1 MKFNWKVVL
10 LFVLILAL
18 IVPVYSKAV
27 ETGKELPKSPELQDD
42 KSSTLKNVNTPKNL
56 KASPLTIPANSTIA
70 DLFPDEGMAKTV
82 ANQLGRTEN
91 NNFQTPTKTD
101 WKVDD
106 VVTEVELNKM
116 WYLTSVATIGSI
128 EGIQYLPNLYNVQLQ
143 FDDQCKDLSPFL
155 KAPNGYPQLYRL
167 NINNGNIS
175 DISPLTELSAPT
187 LKYIDLAGNNISDLS
202 LFKKLP
208 NKLPSLEEISVERN
222 NISDVSP
229 LADFAS
235 TKIKVF
241 DLDDNHITDLSSLTN
256 NKMPN
261 LQRLYVRSQSFYVE
275 TPVVTSSKYEFS
287 LQPSV
292 FGITKPVKITAT
304 NPKATIDPITS
315 KITYSAEVMAKRP
328 KYSSNRVSGV
338 SGVTYSW
345 DEDIPFNG
353 SNNLVEYNGTF
364 YKPLTYVEPPQ
375 VVSYNSG
382 LTYELGT
389 PLTEQQF
396 LNDLNVITDQPTTI
410 TTNFDKVLKDVN
422 SVGFYPVTIKASN
435 IEGNTEFTTSV
446 LIKYKP
452 PVITADAEYTYLV
465 GDKVN
470 ATQFRADV
478 NATLTGEGTLR
489 DDFIYKVRLNTAGD
503 YVVTLSSPK
512 SGYYKQ
518 DAIPVTV
525 IVHVKE
531 LLELQI
537 PDEFRMDIDAN
548 ADSVPISDKKQTL
561 TCYGSSGKAELEVI
575 DRRTVRQGWTITG
588 AMTPFTNSGG
598 DILQTSLKY
607 QSKSPSSS
615 PIYLNTTNQPIEKK
629 QSAVT
634 DPKYDSTIVNL
645 EDSLSMEIEPNDALV
660 NDSYESKITWTLEDA
675 PRP

>member
-10 LFVLILAL
+10 LFVLILAF

-27 ETGKELPKSPELQDD
+27 ETGKEVAKSPELLDD

-106 VVTEVELNKM
+106 VVTEVELNRM

-128 EGIQYLPNLYNVQLQ
+128 EGIQYLTNLYDVRLQ
-143 FDDQCKDLSPFL
+143 FDKQCKDLSPFL
-155 KAPNGYPQLYRL
+155 KAPNGYSQLYRL

-187 LKYIDLAGNNISDLS
+187 LNDIDLGGNNISDLS
-202 LFKKLP
+202 LFPKLP
-208 NKLPSLEEISVERN
+208 NKFPNLEEISLERN

-229 LADFAS
+229 LAKFAS
-235 TKIKVF
+235 TKIKIF
-241 DLDDNHITDLSSLTN
+241 NLDENHITDLSSLTN

-261 LQRLYVRSQSFYVE
+261 LQRLYVRYQTLDME
-275 TPVVTSSKYEFS
+275 PVVTSSKYEFS
-287 LQPSV
+287 IQPSI
-292 FGITKPVKITAT
+292 FGTTKPVKITAT
-304 NPKATIDPITS
+304 KPKATIDPITS
-315 KITYSAEVMAKRP
+315 KITYSAEEMAKKP
-328 KYSSNRVSGV
+328 FYYSPLFP
-338 SGVTYSW
+338 GVTYSW
-345 DEDIPFNG
+345 DENFPLNG
-353 SNNLVEYNGTF
+353 SDSLVDFRGTITQ
-364 YKPLTYVEPPQ
+364 PLTYIEPPQ

-382 LTYELGT
+382 LTYEIGT
-389 PLTEQQF
+389 SLTEQQF
-396 LNDLNVITDQPTTI
+396 LNDVNLITDQPTTI
-410 TTNFDKVLKDVN
+410 TSDFDVKLKN
-422 SVGFYPVTIKASN
+422 LNTVGIYWVAVKASN
-435 IEGNTEFTTSV
+435 IEGNAEANIMVT
-446 LIKYKP
+446 IKYKP

-503 YVVTLSSPK
+503 YVVTLTSPK
-512 SGYYKQ
+512 SGYYEQ

-561 TCYGSSGKAELEVI
+561 KCYGSSGKAELEVI

-634 DPKYDSTIVNL
+634 DPKYDSTVFNL

>member
-10 LFVLILAL
+10 LFVLILAF

-27 ETGKELPKSPELQDD
+27 ETGKEVPKSPELLDD

-106 VVTEVELNKM
+106 VVTEVELNRM

-128 EGIQYLPNLYNVQLQ
+128 EGIQYLPNLYDVRLQ
-143 FDDQCKDLSPFL
+143 FDKQCKDLSPFL
-155 KAPNGYPQLYRL
+155 KAPNGYSQLYRL

-175 DISPLTELSAPT
+175 DISPLTELSSPT
-187 LKYIDLAGNNISDLS
+187 LNDIDLGGNNISDLS
-202 LFKKLP
+202 LFPKLP
-208 NKLPSLEEISVERN
+208 NKFPNLEEISLERN

-229 LADFAS
+229 LAKFAS
-235 TKIKVF
+235 TKIKIF
-241 DLDDNHITDLSSLTN
+241 NLDENHITDLSSLTN

-261 LQRLYVRSQSFYVE
+261 LQRLYVRYQTLDME
-275 TPVVTSSKYEFS
+275 PVVTSSKYEFS
-287 LQPSV
+287 IQPSI
-292 FGITKPVKITAT
+292 FGTTKPVKITAT
-304 NPKATIDPITS
+304 KPKATIDPITS
-315 KITYSAEVMAKRP
+315 KITYSAEEMAKKP
-328 KYSSNRVSGV
+328 FYYSPLFP
-338 SGVTYSW
+338 GVTYSW
-345 DEDIPFNG
+345 DENFPLNG
-353 SNNLVEYNGTF
+353 SNSLVDFRGTITQ
-364 YKPLTYVEPPQ
+364 PLTYIEPPQ

-382 LTYELGT
+382 LTYEIGT
-389 PLTEQQF
+389 SLTEQQF
-396 LNDLNVITDQPTTI
+396 LNDVNLITDQPTTI
-410 TTNFDKVLKDVN
+410 TSDFDVKLKN
-422 SVGFYPVTIKASN
+422 LNTVGIYWVAVKASN
-435 IEGNTEFTTSV
+435 IEGNAEANIMVT
-446 LIKYKP
+446 IKYKP

-503 YVVTLSSPK
+503 YVVTLTSPK
-512 SGYYKQ
+512 SGYYEQ

-561 TCYGSSGKAELEVI
+561 KCYGSSGKAELEVI

-634 DPKYDSTIVNL
+634 DPKYDSTVFNL

>member
-27 ETGKELPKSPELQDD
+27 ETGKEVPKSPELLDD

-106 VVTEVELNKM
+106 VVTEVELNRM

-128 EGIQYLPNLYNVQLQ
+128 EGIQYLPNLYDVRLQ
-143 FDDQCKDLSPFL
+143 FDKQCKDLSPFL
-155 KAPNGYPQLYRL
+155 KAPNGYSQLYRL

-187 LKYIDLAGNNISDLS
+187 LNDIDLGGNNISDLS
-202 LFKKLP
+202 LFPKLP
-208 NKLPSLEEISVERN
+208 NKFPNLEEISLERN

-229 LADFAS
+229 LAKFAS
-235 TKIKVF
+235 TKIKIF
-241 DLDDNHITDLSSLTN
+241 NLDENHITDLSSLTN

-261 LQRLYVRSQSFYVE
+261 LQRLYVRYQTLDME
-275 TPVVTSSKYEFS
+275 PVVTSSKYEFS
-287 LQPSV
+287 IQPSI
-292 FGITKPVKITAT
+292 FGTTKPVKITAT
-304 NPKATIDPITS
+304 KPKATIDPITS
-315 KITYSAEVMAKRP
+315 KITYSAEEMAKKP
-328 KYSSNRVSGV
+328 FYYSPLFP
-338 SGVTYSW
+338 GVTYSW
-345 DEDIPFNG
+345 DENFPLNG
-353 SNNLVEYNGTF
+353 SNSLVDFRGTITQ
-364 YKPLTYVEPPQ
+364 PLTYIEPPQ

-382 LTYELGT
+382 LTYEIGT
-389 PLTEQQF
+389 SLTEQQF
-396 LNDLNVITDQPTTI
+396 LNDVNLITDQPTTI
-410 TTNFDKVLKDVN
+410 TSDFDVKLKN
-422 SVGFYPVTIKASN
+422 LNTVGIYWVAVKASN
-435 IEGNTEFTTSV
+435 IEGNAEANIMVT
-446 LIKYKP
+446 IKYKP

-465 GDKVN
+465 RDKVN

-503 YVVTLSSPK
+503 YVVTLTSPK
-512 SGYYKQ
+512 SGYYEQ

-561 TCYGSSGKAELEVI
+561 KCYGSSGKAELEVI

-634 DPKYDSTIVNL
+634 DPKYDSTVFNL

>member
-10 LFVLILAL
+10 LFVLILAF

-27 ETGKELPKSPELQDD
+27 ETGKEVPKSPELLDD

-106 VVTEVELNKM
+106 VVTEVELNRM

-128 EGIQYLPNLYNVQLQ
+128 EGIQYLPNLYDVRLQ
-143 FDDQCKDLSPFL
+143 FDNQCKDLSPFL
-155 KAPNGYPQLYRL
+155 KAPNGYSQLYRL

-187 LKYIDLAGNNISDLS
+187 LNDIDLGGNNISDLS
-202 LFKKLP
+202 LFPKLP
-208 NKLPSLEEISVERN
+208 NKLPNLEEISLERN

-229 LADFAS
+229 LAKFAS
-235 TKIKVF
+235 TKIKIF
-241 DLDDNHITDLSSLTN
+241 NLDENHITDLSSLTN

-261 LQRLYVRSQSFYVE
+261 LQRLYVRYQTLDME
-275 TPVVTSSKYEFS
+275 PVVTSSKYEFS
-287 LQPSV
+287 IQPSI
-292 FGITKPVKITAT
+292 FGTTKPVKITAT
-304 NPKATIDPITS
+304 KPKATIDPITS
-315 KITYSAEVMAKRP
+315 KITYSAEEMAKKP
-328 KYSSNRVSGV
+328 FYYSPLFP
-338 SGVTYSW
+338 GVTYSW
-345 DEDIPFNG
+345 DENFPLNG
-353 SNNLVEYNGTF
+353 SNSLVDFRGTITQ
-364 YKPLTYVEPPQ
+364 PLTYIEPPQ

-382 LTYELGT
+382 LTYEIGT
-389 PLTEQQF
+389 SLTEQQF
-396 LNDLNVITDQPTTI
+396 LNDVNLITDQPTTI
-410 TTNFDKVLKDVN
+410 TSDFDVKLKN
-422 SVGFYPVTIKASN
+422 LNTVGIYWVAVKASN
-435 IEGNTEFTTSV
+435 IEGNAEADIMVT
-446 LIKYKP
+446 IKYKP

-503 YVVTLSSPK
+503 YVVTLTSPK
-512 SGYYKQ
+512 SGYYEQ

-561 TCYGSSGKAELEVI
+561 KCYGSSGKAELEVI

-634 DPKYDSTIVNL
+634 DPKYDSTVFNL

>member
-10 LFVLILAL
+10 LFVLILAF

-27 ETGKELPKSPELQDD
+27 ETGKEVPKSPELLDD

-70 DLFPDEGMAKTV
+70 DLFPDEGMAKTI

-106 VVTEVELNKM
+106 VVTEVELNRM

-128 EGIQYLPNLYNVQLQ
+128 EGIQYLPNLYDVRLQ
-143 FDDQCKDLSPFL
+143 FDKQCKDLSPFL
-155 KAPNGYPQLYRL
+155 KAPNGYSQLYRL

-187 LKYIDLAGNNISDLS
+187 LNDIDLGGNNISDLS
-202 LFKKLP
+202 LFPKLP
-208 NKLPSLEEISVERN
+208 NKFPNLEEISLERN

-229 LADFAS
+229 LAKFAS
-235 TKIKVF
+235 TKIKIF
-241 DLDDNHITDLSSLTN
+241 NLDENHITDLSSLTN

-261 LQRLYVRSQSFYVE
+261 LQRLYVRYQTLDME
-275 TPVVTSSKYEFS
+275 PVVTSSKYEFS
-287 LQPSV
+287 IQPSI
-292 FGITKPVKITAT
+292 FGTTKPVKITAT
-304 NPKATIDPITS
+304 KPKATIDPITS
-315 KITYSAEVMAKRP
+315 KITYSAEEMAKKP
-328 KYSSNRVSGV
+328 FYYTPLFP
-338 SGVTYSW
+338 GVTYSW
-345 DEDIPFNG
+345 DENFPLNG
-353 SNNLVEYNGTF
+353 SNSLVDFRGTITQ
-364 YKPLTYVEPPQ
+364 PLTYIEPPQ

-382 LTYELGT
+382 LTYEIGT
-389 PLTEQQF
+389 SLTEQQF
-396 LNDLNVITDQPTTI
+396 LNDVNLITDQPTTI
-410 TTNFDKVLKDVN
+410 TSDFDVKLKN
-422 SVGFYPVTIKASN
+422 LNTVGIYWVAVKASN
-435 IEGNTEFTTSV
+435 IEGNAEANIMVT
-446 LIKYKP
+446 IKYKP

-503 YVVTLSSPK
+503 YVVTLTSPK
-512 SGYYKQ
+512 SGYYEQ

-561 TCYGSSGKAELEVI
+561 KCYGSSVKAELEVI

-598 DILQTSLKY
+598 DVLQTSLKY
-607 QSKSPSSS
+607 QSKAPSSS

-634 DPKYDSTIVNL
+634 DPKYDSTVFNL

>member
-10 LFVLILAL
+10 LFVLILAF

-27 ETGKELPKSPELQDD
+27 ETGKELPKSPELLDD

-70 DLFPDEGMAKTV
+70 DLFPDEGMAKTI

-106 VVTEVELNKM
+106 VVTEVELNRM

-128 EGIQYLPNLYNVQLQ
+128 EGIQYLPNLYDVRLQ
-143 FDDQCKDLSPFL
+143 FDNQCKDLSPFL
-155 KAPNGYPQLYRL
+155 KAPNGYSQLYRL

-187 LKYIDLAGNNISDLS
+187 LNDIDLGGNNISDLS
-202 LFKKLP
+202 LFPKLP
-208 NKLPSLEEISVERN
+208 NKFPNLEEISLERN

-229 LADFAS
+229 LAKFAS
-235 TKIKVF
+235 TKIKIF
-241 DLDDNHITDLSSLTN
+241 NLDENHITDLSSLTN

-261 LQRLYVRSQSFYVE
+261 LQRLYVRYQTLDME
-275 TPVVTSSKYEFS
+275 PVVTSSKYEFS
-287 LQPSV
+287 IQPSI
-292 FGITKPVKITAT
+292 FGTTKPVKITAT
-304 NPKATIDPITS
+304 KPKATIDPITS
-315 KITYSAEVMAKRP
+315 KITYSAEEMAKKP
-328 KYSSNRVSGV
+328 FYYSPLFP
-338 SGVTYSW
+338 GVTYSW
-345 DEDIPFNG
+345 DENFPLNG
-353 SNNLVEYNGTF
+353 SNSLVDFRGTITQ
-364 YKPLTYVEPPQ
+364 PLTYIEPPQ

-382 LTYELGT
+382 LTYEIGT
-389 PLTEQQF
+389 SLTEQQF
-396 LNDLNVITDQPTTI
+396 LNDVNLITDQPTTI
-410 TTNFDKVLKDVN
+410 TSDFDVKLKN
-422 SVGFYPVTIKASN
+422 LNTVGIYWVAVKASN
-435 IEGNTEFTTSV
+435 IEGNAEANIMVT
-446 LIKYKP
+446 IKYKP

-503 YVVTLSSPK
+503 YVVTLTSPK
-512 SGYYKQ
+512 SGYYEQ

-561 TCYGSSGKAELEVI
+561 KCYGSSGKAELEVI

-634 DPKYDSTIVNL
+634 DPKYDSTVFNL

-660 NDSYESKITWTLEDA
+660 NDSYESKITWILEDA

>member
-10 LFVLILAL
+10 LFVLILAF

-27 ETGKELPKSPELQDD
+27 ETGKEVPKSPELLDD

-106 VVTEVELNKM
+106 VVTEVELNRM

-128 EGIQYLPNLYNVQLQ
+128 EGIQYLPNLYDVRLQ
-143 FDDQCKDLSPFL
+143 FDNQCKDLSPFL
-155 KAPNGYPQLYRL
+155 KAPNGYSQLYRL

-187 LKYIDLAGNNISDLS
+187 LNYIDLGGNNISDLS
-202 LFKKLP
+202 LFPKLP
-208 NKLPSLEEISVERN
+208 NKLPNLEEISLERN

-241 DLDDNHITDLSSLTN
+241 NLDENHITDLSSLTN

-261 LQRLYVRSQSFYVE
+261 LQRLYVRYQTLDME
-275 TPVVTSSKYEFS
+275 PVVTSSKYEFS
-287 LQPSV
+287 IQPSI
-292 FGITKPVKITAT
+292 FGTTKPVKITAT
-304 NPKATIDPITS
+304 KPKATIDPITS
-315 KITYSAEVMAKRP
+315 KITYSAEEMAKKP
-328 KYSSNRVSGV
+328 FYYSPLFP
-338 SGVTYSW
+338 GVTYSW
-345 DEDIPFNG
+345 DENFPLNG
-353 SNNLVEYNGTF
+353 SNSLVDFRGTITQ
-364 YKPLTYVEPPQ
+364 PLTYIEPPQ

-382 LTYELGT
+382 LTYEIGT
-389 PLTEQQF
+389 SLTEQQF
-396 LNDLNVITDQPTTI
+396 LNDVNLITDQPTTI
-410 TTNFDKVLKDVN
+410 TSDFDVKLKN
-422 SVGFYPVTIKASN
+422 LNTVGIYWVAVKASN
-435 IEGNTEFTTSV
+435 IEGNAEANIMVT
-446 LIKYKP
+446 IKYKP

-503 YVVTLSSPK
+503 YVVTLTSPK
-512 SGYYKQ
+512 SGYYEQ

-561 TCYGSSGKAELEVI
+561 KCYGSSGKAELEVI

-634 DPKYDSTIVNL
+634 DPKYDSTVFNL

>member
-27 ETGKELPKSPELQDD
+27 ETGKEVPKSPELLDD

-106 VVTEVELNKM
+106 VVTEVELNRM

-128 EGIQYLPNLYNVQLQ
+128 EGIQYLPNLYDVRLQ
-143 FDDQCKDLSPFL
+143 FDKKCKDLSPFL
-155 KAPNGYPQLYRL
+155 KAPNGYSQLYRL

-187 LKYIDLAGNNISDLS
+187 LNDIDLGGNNISDLS
-202 LFKKLP
+202 LFPKLP
-208 NKLPSLEEISVERN
+208 NKFPNLEEISLERN

-229 LADFAS
+229 LAKFAS
-235 TKIKVF
+235 TKIKIF
-241 DLDDNHITDLSSLTN
+241 NLDENHITDLSSLTN

-261 LQRLYVRSQSFYVE
+261 LQRLYVRYQTLDME
-275 TPVVTSSKYEFS
+275 PVVTSSKYEFS
-287 LQPSV
+287 IQPSI
-292 FGITKPVKITAT
+292 FGTTKPVKITAT
-304 NPKATIDPITS
+304 KPKATIDPITS
-315 KITYSAEVMAKRP
+315 KITYSAEEMAKKP
-328 KYSSNRVSGV
+328 FYYSPLFP
-338 SGVTYSW
+338 GVTYSW
-345 DEDIPFNG
+345 DENFPLNG
-353 SNNLVEYNGTF
+353 SNSLVDFRGTITQ
-364 YKPLTYVEPPQ
+364 PLTYIEPPQ

-382 LTYELGT
+382 LTYEIGT
-389 PLTEQQF
+389 SLTEQQF
-396 LNDLNVITDQPTTI
+396 LNDVNLITDQPTTI
-410 TTNFDKVLKDVN
+410 TSDFDVKLKN
-422 SVGFYPVTIKASN
+422 LNTVGIYWVAVKASN
-435 IEGNTEFTTSV
+435 IEGNAEANIMVT
-446 LIKYKP
+446 IKYKP

-503 YVVTLSSPK
+503 YVVTLTSPK
-512 SGYYKQ
+512 SGYYEQ

-561 TCYGSSGKAELEVI
+561 KCYGSSGKAELEVI

-634 DPKYDSTIVNL
+634 DPKYDSTVFNL

>member
-27 ETGKELPKSPELQDD
+27 ETGKEVPKSPELLDD

-82 ANQLGRTEN
+82 ANQLGRREN

-106 VVTEVELNKM
+106 VVTEVELNRM
-116 WYLTSVATIGSI
+116 WYLTSVASIGSI
-128 EGIQYLPNLYNVQLQ
+128 EGIQYLPNLYDVRLQ
-143 FDDQCKDLSPFL
+143 FDNQCKDLSPFL
-155 KAPNGYPQLYRL
+155 KAPNGYPQLYLL

-202 LFKKLP
+202 LFQKLP

-229 LADFAS
+229 LANFAS

-241 DLDDNHITDLSSLTN
+241 NLDENHITDLSSLTN

-261 LQRLYVRSQSFYVE
+261 LQRLYVRYQTLDME
-275 TPVVTSSKYEFS
+275 PVVTSSKYEFS
-287 LQPSV
+287 IQPSI
-292 FGITKPVKITAT
+292 FGTTKPVKITAT
-304 NPKATIDPITS
+304 KPKATIDPITS
-315 KITYSAEVMAKRP
+315 KITYSAEEMAKKP
-328 KYSSNRVSGV
+328 FYYSPLFP
-338 SGVTYSW
+338 GVTYSW
-345 DEDIPFNG
+345 DENFPLNG
-353 SNNLVEYNGTF
+353 SNSLVDFRGTITQ
-364 YKPLTYVEPPQ
+364 PLTYIEPPQ

-382 LTYELGT
+382 LTYEIGT
-389 PLTEQQF
+389 SLTEQQF
-396 LNDLNVITDQPTTI
+396 LNDVNLITDQPTTI
-410 TTNFDKVLKDVN
+410 TSDFDVKLKN
-422 SVGFYPVTIKASN
+422 LNTVGIYWVAVKASN
-435 IEGNTEFTTSV
+435 IEGNAEANIMVT
-446 LIKYKP
+446 IKYKP

-503 YVVTLSSPK
+503 YVVTLTSPK
-512 SGYYKQ
+512 SGYYEQ

-561 TCYGSSGKAELEVI
+561 KCYGSSGKAELEVI

-645 EDSLSMEIEPNDALV
+645 EDSLSIEIEPNDALV

>member
-10 LFVLILAL
+10 LFVLILAF

-27 ETGKELPKSPELQDD
+27 ETGKEVPKSPELLDD

-106 VVTEVELNKM
+106 VVTEVELNRM
-116 WYLTSVATIGSI
+116 WYLTSVASIGSI
-128 EGIQYLPNLYNVQLQ
+128 EGIQYLPNLYDVRLQ
-143 FDDQCKDLSPFL
+143 FDNQCKDLSPFL

-167 NINNGNIS
+167 QINNGNIS

-187 LKYIDLAGNNISDLS
+187 LTKIDLAGNNISDLS
-202 LFKKLP
+202 LFQKLP
-208 NKLPSLEEISVERN
+208 NKLPSLEEISLERN

-241 DLDDNHITDLSSLTN
+241 NLDENHITDLSSLTN

-261 LQRLYVRSQSFYVE
+261 LQRLYVRNQNLYME
-275 TPVVTSSKYEFS
+275 PIVTSSKYEFS
-287 LQPSV
+287 IQPSI
-292 FGITKPVKITAT
+292 FGTTKPVKITAT

-315 KITYSAEVMAKRP
+315 KITYSAEEMAKKP
-328 KYSSNRVSGV
+328 FYYTPMYP
-338 SGVTYSW
+338 GVTYSW
-345 DEDIPFNG
+345 REEFPFNG
-353 SNNLVEYNGTF
+353 SNSLVDYRGTIF
-364 YKPLTYVEPPQ
+364 QPLTYIGPPQ
-375 VVSYNSG
+375 VVSYNSN
-382 LTYELGT
+382 LTYEIGT
-389 PLTEQQF
+389 SLTEQQF
-396 LNDLNVITDQPTTI
+396 LNDVNFITDQPTTI
-410 TTNFDKVLKDVN
+410 TSDFDVN
-422 SVGFYPVTIKASN
+422 LNTVGIYWVAVKASN
-435 IEGNTEFTTSV
+435 IEGNAQENIMVT
-446 LIKYKP
+446 IKYKP

-478 NATLTGEGTLR
+478 NATLTGEGGILR
-489 DDFIYKVRLNTAGD
+489 DDFYRVNLNKAGD
-503 YVVTLSSPK
+503 YVVTLSSQ
-512 SGYYKQ
+512 SNSYYTQ
-518 DAIPVTV
+518 NAIPVTV

-561 TCYGSSGKAELEVI
+561 KCYGSSGKAELEVI

-660 NDSYESKITWTLEDA
+660 NDSYESEITWTLEDA

>member
-106 VVTEVELNKM
+106 VVTEVELNRM

-128 EGIQYLPNLYNVQLQ
+128 EGIQYLPNLYDVRLQ
-143 FDDQCKDLSPFL
+143 FDKQCKDLSPFL
-155 KAPNGYPQLYRL
+155 KAPNGYSQLYRL
-167 NINNGNIS
+167 AINNGNIS

-187 LKYIDLAGNNISDLS
+187 LNYIDLGGNNISDLS
-202 LFKKLP
+202 LFPKLP
-208 NKLPSLEEISVERN
+208 NKLPNLEEISLERN

-241 DLDDNHITDLSSLTN
+241 NLDENHITDLSSLTN

-261 LQRLYVRSQSFYVE
+261 LQRLYVRYQTLDME
-275 TPVVTSSKYEFS
+275 PVVTSSKYEFS
-287 LQPSV
+287 IQPSI
-292 FGITKPVKITAT
+292 FGTTKPVKITAT
-304 NPKATIDPITS
+304 KPKATIDPITS
-315 KITYSAEVMAKRP
+315 KITYSAEEMAKKP
-328 KYSSNRVSGV
+328 FYYSPLFP
-338 SGVTYSW
+338 GVTYSW
-345 DEDIPFNG
+345 DENFPLNG
-353 SNNLVEYNGTF
+353 SNSLVDFRGTITQ
-364 YKPLTYVEPPQ
+364 PLTYIEPPQ

-382 LTYELGT
+382 LTYEIGT
-389 PLTEQQF
+389 SLTEQQF
-396 LNDLNVITDQPTTI
+396 LNDVNLITDQPTTI
-410 TTNFDKVLKDVN
+410 TSDFDVKLKN
-422 SVGFYPVTIKASN
+422 LNTVGIYWVAVKASN
-435 IEGNTEFTTSV
+435 IEGNAEANIMVT
-446 LIKYKP
+446 IKYKP

-503 YVVTLSSPK
+503 YVVTLTSPK
-512 SGYYKQ
+512 SGYYEQ

-561 TCYGSSGKAELEVI
+561 KCYGSSGKAELEVI

-598 DILQTSLKY
+598 DVLQTSLKY

-634 DPKYDSTIVNL
+634 DPKYDSTVFNL

>member
-27 ETGKELPKSPELQDD
+27 ETGKEVPKSPELLED

-56 KASPLTIPANSTIA
+56 KASPITIPANSTIA

-106 VVTEVELNKM
+106 VVTEVELNRM
-116 WYLTSVATIGSI
+116 WYLTSVASIGSI
-128 EGIQYLPNLYNVQLQ
+128 EGIQYLPNLYDVRLQ
-143 FDDQCKDLSPFL
+143 FDNQCKDLSPFL
-155 KAPNGYPQLYRL
+155 KAPNGYSQLYRL

-187 LKYIDLAGNNISDLS
+187 LNDIDLGGNNISDLS
-202 LFKKLP
+202 LFPKLP
-208 NKLPSLEEISVERN
+208 NKFPNLEEISLERN

-229 LADFAS
+229 LAKFAS
-235 TKIKVF
+235 TKIKIF
-241 DLDDNHITDLSSLTN
+241 NLDENHITDLSSLTN

-261 LQRLYVRSQSFYVE
+261 LQRLYVRYQTLDME
-275 TPVVTSSKYEFS
+275 PVVTSSKYEFS
-287 LQPSV
+287 IQPSI
-292 FGITKPVKITAT
+292 FGTTKPVKITAT
-304 NPKATIDPITS
+304 KPKATIDPITS
-315 KITYSAEVMAKRP
+315 KITYSAEEMAKKP
-328 KYSSNRVSGV
+328 FYYSPLFP
-338 SGVTYSW
+338 GVTYSW
-345 DEDIPFNG
+345 DENFPLNG
-353 SNNLVEYNGTF
+353 SNSLVDFRGTITQ
-364 YKPLTYVEPPQ
+364 PLTYIEPPQ

-382 LTYELGT
+382 LTYEIGT
-389 PLTEQQF
+389 SLTEQQF
-396 LNDLNVITDQPTTI
+396 LNDVNLITDQPTTI
-410 TTNFDKVLKDVN
+410 TSDFDVKLKN
-422 SVGFYPVTIKASN
+422 LNTVGIYWVAVKASN
-435 IEGNTEFTTSV
+435 IEGNAEANIMVT
-446 LIKYKP
+446 IKYKP

-503 YVVTLSSPK
+503 YVVTLTSPK
-512 SGYYKQ
+512 SGYYEQ

-561 TCYGSSGKAELEVI
+561 KCYGSSGKAELEVI

-660 NDSYESKITWTLEDA
+660 NDSYESEITWTLEDA

>member
-70 DLFPDEGMAKTV
+70 DLFPDEGMAKTI
-82 ANQLGRTEN
+82 ANQLARVEN

-106 VVTEVELNKM
+106 VVTEVELNKIVF
-116 WYLTSVATIGSI
+116 LTSVATIGSI
-128 EGIQYLPNLYNVQLQ
+128 EGIQYLPNLYDVRLQ
-143 FDDQCKDLSPFL
+143 FDKECKDLSPFL
-155 KAPNGYPQLYRL
+155 KAPNGYSQLYRL

-187 LKYIDLAGNNISDLS
+187 LNDIDLGGNNISDLS
-202 LFKKLP
+202 LFPKLP
-208 NKLPSLEEISVERN
+208 NKFPNLEEISLERN

-229 LADFAS
+229 LAKFAS
-235 TKIKVF
+235 TKIKIF
-241 DLDDNHITDLSSLTN
+241 NLDENHITDLSSLTN

-261 LQRLYVRSQSFYVE
+261 LQRLYVRYQTLDME
-275 TPVVTSSKYEFS
+275 PVVTSSKYEFS
-287 LQPSV
+287 IQPSI
-292 FGITKPVKITAT
+292 FGTTKPVKITAT
-304 NPKATIDPITS
+304 KPKATIDPITS
-315 KITYSAEVMAKRP
+315 KITYSAEEMAKKP
-328 KYSSNRVSGV
+328 FYYSPLFP
-338 SGVTYSW
+338 GVTYSW
-345 DEDIPFNG
+345 DENFPLNG
-353 SNNLVEYNGTF
+353 SNSLVDFRGTITQ
-364 YKPLTYVEPPQ
+364 PLTYIEPPQ

-382 LTYELGT
+382 LTYEIGT
-389 PLTEQQF
+389 SLTEQQF
-396 LNDLNVITDQPTTI
+396 LNDVNLITDQPTTI
-410 TTNFDKVLKDVN
+410 TSDFDVKLKN
-422 SVGFYPVTIKASN
+422 LNTVGIYWVAVKASN
-435 IEGNTEFTTSV
+435 IEGNAEANIMVT
-446 LIKYKP
+446 IKYKP

-503 YVVTLSSPK
+503 YVVTLTSPK
-512 SGYYKQ
+512 SGYYEQ

-561 TCYGSSGKAELEVI
+561 KCYGSSGKAELEVI

-607 QSKSPSSS
+607 QSKAPSSS

-634 DPKYDSTIVNL
+634 DPKYDSTVFNL

>member
-10 LFVLILAL
+10 LFVLILAF

-27 ETGKELPKSPELQDD
+27 ETGKEVPKSPELLDD

-106 VVTEVELNKM
+106 VVTEVELNRM
-116 WYLTSVATIGSI
+116 WYLTSVASIGSI
-128 EGIQYLPNLYNVQLQ
+128 EGIQYLPNLYDVRLQ
-143 FDDQCKDLSPFL
+143 FDNKCKDLSPFL
-155 KAPNGYPQLYRL
+155 KAPNGYSQLYRL

-187 LKYIDLAGNNISDLS
+187 LNDIDLGGNNISDLS
-202 LFKKLP
+202 LFPKLP
-208 NKLPSLEEISVERN
+208 NKFPNLEEISLERN

-229 LADFAS
+229 LAKFAS
-235 TKIKVF
+235 TKIKIF
-241 DLDDNHITDLSSLTN
+241 NLDENHITDLSSLTN

-261 LQRLYVRSQSFYVE
+261 LQRLYVRYQTLDME
-275 TPVVTSSKYEFS
+275 PVVTSSKYEFS
-287 LQPSV
+287 IQPSI
-292 FGITKPVKITAT
+292 FGTTKPVKITAT
-304 NPKATIDPITS
+304 KPKATIDPITS
-315 KITYSAEVMAKRP
+315 KITYSAEEMAKKP
-328 KYSSNRVSGV
+328 FYYSPLFP
-338 SGVTYSW
+338 GVTYSW
-345 DEDIPFNG
+345 DENFPLNG
-353 SNNLVEYNGTF
+353 SNSLVDFRGTITQ
-364 YKPLTYVEPPQ
+364 PLTYIEPPQ

-382 LTYELGT
+382 LTYEIGT
-389 PLTEQQF
+389 SLTEQQF
-396 LNDLNVITDQPTTI
+396 LNDVNLITDQPTTI
-410 TTNFDKVLKDVN
+410 TSDFDVKLKN
-422 SVGFYPVTIKASN
+422 LNTVGIYWVAVKASN
-435 IEGNTEFTTSV
+435 IEGNAEANIMVT
-446 LIKYKP
+446 IKYKP

-503 YVVTLSSPK
+503 YVVTLTSPK
-512 SGYYKQ
+512 SGYYEQ

-561 TCYGSSGKAELEVI
+561 KCYGSSGKAELEVI

-588 AMTPFTNSGG
+588 SMTPFTNSGG

>member
-27 ETGKELPKSPELQDD
+27 ETGKEVPKSPELLED

-106 VVTEVELNKM
+106 VVTEVELNRM
-116 WYLTSVATIGSI
+116 WYLTSVASIGSI
-128 EGIQYLPNLYNVQLQ
+128 EGIQYLPNLYDVRLQ
-143 FDDQCKDLSPFL
+143 FDNQCKDLSPFL
-155 KAPNGYPQLYRL
+155 KAPNGYSQLYRL

-187 LKYIDLAGNNISDLS
+187 LNDIDLGGNNISDLS
-202 LFKKLP
+202 LFPKLP
-208 NKLPSLEEISVERN
+208 NKFPNLEEISLERN

-229 LADFAS
+229 LAKFAS
-235 TKIKVF
+235 TKIKIF
-241 DLDDNHITDLSSLTN
+241 NLDENHITDLSSLTN

-261 LQRLYVRSQSFYVE
+261 LQRLYVRYQTLDME
-275 TPVVTSSKYEFS
+275 PVVTSSKYEFS
-287 LQPSV
+287 IQPSI
-292 FGITKPVKITAT
+292 FGTTKPVKITAT
-304 NPKATIDPITS
+304 KPKATIDPITS
-315 KITYSAEVMAKRP
+315 KITYSAEEMAKKP
-328 KYSSNRVSGV
+328 FYYSPLFP
-338 SGVTYSW
+338 GVTYSW
-345 DEDIPFNG
+345 DENFPLNG
-353 SNNLVEYNGTF
+353 SNSLVDFRGTITQ
-364 YKPLTYVEPPQ
+364 PLTYIEPPQ

-382 LTYELGT
+382 LTYEIGT
-389 PLTEQQF
+389 SLTEQQF
-396 LNDLNVITDQPTTI
+396 LNDVNLITDQPTTI
-410 TTNFDKVLKDVN
+410 TSDFDVKLKN
-422 SVGFYPVTIKASN
+422 LNTVGIYWVAVKASN
-435 IEGNTEFTTSV
+435 IEGNAEANIMVT
-446 LIKYKP
+446 IKYKP

-503 YVVTLSSPK
+503 YVVTLTSPK
-512 SGYYKQ
+512 SGYYEQ

-561 TCYGSSGKAELEVI
+561 KCYGSSGKAELEVI

>member
-106 VVTEVELNKM
+106 VVTEVELNRM

-128 EGIQYLPNLYNVQLQ
+128 EGIQYLPNLYDVRLQ
-143 FDDQCKDLSPFL
+143 FDKQCKDLSPFL
-155 KAPNGYPQLYRL
+155 KAPNGYSQLYRL

-187 LKYIDLAGNNISDLS
+187 LNDIDLGGNNISDLS
-202 LFKKLP
+202 LFPKLP
-208 NKLPSLEEISVERN
+208 NKFPNLEEISLERN

-229 LADFAS
+229 LAKFAS
-235 TKIKVF
+235 TKIKIF
-241 DLDDNHITDLSSLTN
+241 NLDENHITDLSSLTN

-261 LQRLYVRSQSFYVE
+261 LQRLYVRYQTLDME
-275 TPVVTSSKYEFS
+275 PVVTSSKYEFS
-287 LQPSV
+287 IQPSI
-292 FGITKPVKITAT
+292 FGTTKPVKITAT
-304 NPKATIDPITS
+304 KPKATIDPITS
-315 KITYSAEVMAKRP
+315 KITYSAEEMAKKP
-328 KYSSNRVSGV
+328 FYYSPLFP
-338 SGVTYSW
+338 GVTYSW
-345 DEDIPFNG
+345 DENFPLNG
-353 SNNLVEYNGTF
+353 SNSLVDFRGTITQ
-364 YKPLTYVEPPQ
+364 PLTYIEPPQ

-382 LTYELGT
+382 LTYEIGT
-389 PLTEQQF
+389 SLTEQQF
-396 LNDLNVITDQPTTI
+396 LNDVNLITDQPTTI
-410 TTNFDKVLKDVN
+410 TSDFDVKLKN
-422 SVGFYPVTIKASN
+422 LNTVGIYWVAVKASN
-435 IEGNTEFTTSV
+435 IEGNAEANIMVT
-446 LIKYKP
+446 IKYKP

-503 YVVTLSSPK
+503 YVVTLTSPK
-512 SGYYKQ
+512 SGYYEQ

-561 TCYGSSGKAELEVI
+561 KCYGSSGKAELEVI

-598 DILQTSLKY
+598 DVLQTSLKY
-607 QSKSPSSS
+607 QSKAPSSS

-634 DPKYDSTIVNL
+634 DPKYDSTVFNL

>member
-27 ETGKELPKSPELQDD
+27 ETGKEVPKSPELLDD

-106 VVTEVELNKM
+106 VVTEVELNRM
-116 WYLTSVATIGSI
+116 WYLTSVASIGSI
-128 EGIQYLPNLYNVQLQ
+128 EGIQYLPNLYDVRLQ
-143 FDDQCKDLSPFL
+143 FDNQCKDLSPFL
-155 KAPNGYPQLYRL
+155 KAPNGYSQLYRL

-187 LKYIDLAGNNISDLS
+187 LNDIDLGGNNISDLS
-202 LFKKLP
+202 LFPKLP
-208 NKLPSLEEISVERN
+208 NKFPNLEEISLERN

-229 LADFAS
+229 LAKFAS
-235 TKIKVF
+235 TKIKIF
-241 DLDDNHITDLSSLTN
+241 NLDENHITDLSSLTN

-261 LQRLYVRSQSFYVE
+261 LQRLYVRYQTLDME
-275 TPVVTSSKYEFS
+275 PVVTSSKYEFS
-287 LQPSV
+287 IQPSI
-292 FGITKPVKITAT
+292 FGTTKPVKITAT
-304 NPKATIDPITS
+304 KPKATIDPITS
-315 KITYSAEVMAKRP
+315 KITYSAEEMAKKP
-328 KYSSNRVSGV
+328 FYYSPLFP
-338 SGVTYSW
+338 GVTYSW
-345 DEDIPFNG
+345 DENFPLNG
-353 SNNLVEYNGTF
+353 SNSLVDFRGTITQ
-364 YKPLTYVEPPQ
+364 PLTYIEPPQ

-382 LTYELGT
+382 LTYEIGT
-389 PLTEQQF
+389 SLTEQQF
-396 LNDLNVITDQPTTI
+396 LNDVNLITDQPTTI
-410 TTNFDKVLKDVN
+410 TSDFDVKLKN
-422 SVGFYPVTIKASN
+422 LNTVGIYWVAVKASN
-435 IEGNTEFTTSV
+435 IEGNAEANIMVT
-446 LIKYKP
+446 IKYKP

-503 YVVTLSSPK
+503 YVVTLTSPK
-512 SGYYKQ
+512 SGYYEQ

-561 TCYGSSGKAELEVI
+561 KCYGSSGKAELEVI

-660 NDSYESKITWTLEDA
+660 NDSYVSKITWTLEDA

>member
-10 LFVLILAL
+10 LFVLILAF

-27 ETGKELPKSPELQDD
+27 ETGKEVPKSTELLDD

-106 VVTEVELNKM
+106 VVTEVELNRM

-128 EGIQYLPNLYNVQLQ
+128 EGIQYLPNLYDVRLQ
-143 FDDQCKDLSPFL
+143 FDNQCKDLSPFL
-155 KAPNGYPQLYRL
+155 KAPNGYSQLYRL

-187 LKYIDLAGNNISDLS
+187 LNDIDLGGNNISDLS
-202 LFKKLP
+202 LFPKLP
-208 NKLPSLEEISVERN
+208 NKFPNLEEISLERN

-229 LADFAS
+229 LAKFAS
-235 TKIKVF
+235 TKIKIF
-241 DLDDNHITDLSSLTN
+241 NLDENHITDLSSLTN

-261 LQRLYVRSQSFYVE
+261 LQRLYVRYQTLDME
-275 TPVVTSSKYEFS
+275 PVVTSSKYEFS
-287 LQPSV
+287 IQPSI
-292 FGITKPVKITAT
+292 FGTTKPVKITAT
-304 NPKATIDPITS
+304 KPKATIDPITS
-315 KITYSAEVMAKRP
+315 KITYSAEEMAKKP
-328 KYSSNRVSGV
+328 FYYSPLFP
-338 SGVTYSW
+338 GVTYSW
-345 DEDIPFNG
+345 DENFPLNG
-353 SNNLVEYNGTF
+353 SNSLVDFRGTITQ
-364 YKPLTYVEPPQ
+364 PLTYIEPPQ

-382 LTYELGT
+382 LTYEIGT
-389 PLTEQQF
+389 SLTEQQF
-396 LNDLNVITDQPTTI
+396 LNDVNLITDQPTTI
-410 TTNFDKVLKDVN
+410 TSDFDVKLKN
-422 SVGFYPVTIKASN
+422 LNTVGIYWVAVKASN
-435 IEGNTEFTTSV
+435 IEGNAEANIMVT
-446 LIKYKP
+446 IKYKP

-503 YVVTLSSPK
+503 YVVTLTSPK
-512 SGYYKQ
+512 SGYYEQ

-561 TCYGSSGKAELEVI
+561 KCYGSSGKAELEVI

-634 DPKYDSTIVNL
+634 DPKYDSTVFNL

>member
-106 VVTEVELNKM
+106 VVTEVELNRM

-128 EGIQYLPNLYNVQLQ
+128 EGIQYLPNLYDVRLQ
-143 FDDQCKDLSPFL
+143 FDKQCKDLSPFL
-155 KAPNGYPQLYRL
+155 KAPNGYSQLYRL

-187 LKYIDLAGNNISDLS
+187 LNDINLGGNNISDLS
-202 LFKKLP
+202 LFPKLP
-208 NKLPSLEEISVERN
+208 NKFPNLEEISLERN

-229 LADFAS
+229 LAKFAS
-235 TKIKVF
+235 TKIKIF
-241 DLDDNHITDLSSLTN
+241 NLDENHITDLSSLTN

-261 LQRLYVRSQSFYVE
+261 LQRLYVRYQTLDME
-275 TPVVTSSKYEFS
+275 PVVTSSKYEFS
-287 LQPSV
+287 IQPSI
-292 FGITKPVKITAT
+292 FGTTKPVKITAT
-304 NPKATIDPITS
+304 KPKATIDPITS
-315 KITYSAEVMAKRP
+315 KITYSAEEMAKKP
-328 KYSSNRVSGV
+328 FYYSPLFP
-338 SGVTYSW
+338 GVTYSW
-345 DEDIPFNG
+345 DENFPLNG
-353 SNNLVEYNGTF
+353 SNSLVDFRGTITQ
-364 YKPLTYVEPPQ
+364 PLTYIEPPQ

-382 LTYELGT
+382 LTYEIGT
-389 PLTEQQF
+389 SLTEQQF
-396 LNDLNVITDQPTTI
+396 LNDVNLITDQPTTI
-410 TTNFDKVLKDVN
+410 TSDFDVKLKN
-422 SVGFYPVTIKASN
+422 LNTVGIYWVAVKASN
-435 IEGNTEFTTSV
+435 IEGNAEANIMVT
-446 LIKYKP
+446 IKYKP

-503 YVVTLSSPK
+503 YVVTLTSPK
-512 SGYYKQ
+512 SGYYEQ

-561 TCYGSSGKAELEVI
+561 KCYGSSGKAELEVI

>member
-27 ETGKELPKSPELQDD
+27 ETGKELPKSPELLDD

-106 VVTEVELNKM
+106 VVTEVELNRM
-116 WYLTSVATIGSI
+116 WYLTSVASIGSI
-128 EGIQYLPNLYNVQLQ
+128 EGIQYLPNLYDVRLQ
-143 FDDQCKDLSPFL
+143 FDNKCKDLSPFL
-155 KAPNGYPQLYRL
+155 KAPNGYSQLYRL

-187 LKYIDLAGNNISDLS
+187 LNDIDLGDNNISDLS
-202 LFKKLP
+202 LFPKLP
-208 NKLPSLEEISVERN
+208 NKFPNLEEISLERN

-229 LADFAS
+229 LAKFAS
-235 TKIKVF
+235 TKIKIF
-241 DLDDNHITDLSSLTN
+241 NLDENHITDLSSLTN

-261 LQRLYVRSQSFYVE
+261 LQRLYVRYQTLDME
-275 TPVVTSSKYEFS
+275 PVVTSSKYEFS
-287 LQPSV
+287 IQPSI
-292 FGITKPVKITAT
+292 FGTTKPVKITAT
-304 NPKATIDPITS
+304 KPKATIDPITS
-315 KITYSAEVMAKRP
+315 KITYSAEEMAKKP
-328 KYSSNRVSGV
+328 FYYSPLFP
-338 SGVTYSW
+338 GVTYSW
-345 DEDIPFNG
+345 DENFPLNG
-353 SNNLVEYNGTF
+353 SNSLVDFRGTITQ
-364 YKPLTYVEPPQ
+364 PLTYIEPPQ

-382 LTYELGT
+382 LTYEIGT
-389 PLTEQQF
+389 SLTEQQF
-396 LNDLNVITDQPTTI
+396 LNDVNLITDQPTTI
-410 TTNFDKVLKDVN
+410 TSDFDVKLKN
-422 SVGFYPVTIKASN
+422 LNTVGIYWVAVKASN
-435 IEGNTEFTTSV
+435 IEGNAEANIMVT
-446 LIKYKP
+446 IKYKP

-503 YVVTLSSPK
+503 YVVTLTSPK
-512 SGYYKQ
+512 SGYYEQ

-561 TCYGSSGKAELEVI
+561 KCYGSSGKAELEVI

>member
-1 MKFNWKVVL
+1 
-10 LFVLILAL
+10 
-18 IVPVYSKAV
+18 
-27 ETGKELPKSPELQDD
+27 
-42 KSSTLKNVNTPKNL
+42 L

-70 DLFPDEGMAKTV
+70 DLFPDEGMAKTI

-106 VVTEVELNKM
+106 VVTEVELNRM

-128 EGIQYLPNLYNVQLQ
+128 EGIQYLPNLYDVRLQ
-143 FDDQCKDLSPFL
+143 FDKQCKDLSPFL
-155 KAPNGYPQLYRL
+155 KAPNGYSQLYRL

-187 LKYIDLAGNNISDLS
+187 LNDIDLGGNNISDLS
-202 LFKKLP
+202 LFPKLP
-208 NKLPSLEEISVERN
+208 NKFPNLEEISLERN

-229 LADFAS
+229 LAKFAS
-235 TKIKVF
+235 TKIKIF
-241 DLDDNHITDLSSLTN
+241 NLDENHITDLSSLTN

-261 LQRLYVRSQSFYVE
+261 LQRLYVRYQTLDME
-275 TPVVTSSKYEFS
+275 PVVTSSKYEFS
-287 LQPSV
+287 IQPSI
-292 FGITKPVKITAT
+292 FGTTKPVKITAT
-304 NPKATIDPITS
+304 KPKATIDPITS
-315 KITYSAEVMAKRP
+315 KITYSAEEMAKKP
-328 KYSSNRVSGV
+328 FYYTPLFP
-338 SGVTYSW
+338 GVTYSW
-345 DEDIPFNG
+345 DENFPLNG
-353 SNNLVEYNGTF
+353 SNSLVDFRGTITQ
-364 YKPLTYVEPPQ
+364 PLTYIEPPQ

-382 LTYELGT
+382 LTYEIGT
-389 PLTEQQF
+389 SLTEQQF
-396 LNDLNVITDQPTTI
+396 LNDVNLITDQPTTI
-410 TTNFDKVLKDVN
+410 TSDFDVKLKN
-422 SVGFYPVTIKASN
+422 LNTVGIYWVAVKASN
-435 IEGNTEFTTSV
+435 IEGNAEANIMVT
-446 LIKYKP
+446 IKYKP

-503 YVVTLSSPK
+503 YVVTLTSPK
-512 SGYYKQ
+512 SGYYEQ

-561 TCYGSSGKAELEVI
+561 KCYGSSGKAELEVI

-598 DILQTSLKY
+598 DVLQTSLKY
-607 QSKSPSSS
+607 QSKAPSSS

-634 DPKYDSTIVNL
+634 DPKYDSTVFNL

>member
-10 LFVLILAL
+10 LFVLILAF

-27 ETGKELPKSPELQDD
+27 ETGKEVPKSPELLDD

-70 DLFPDEGMAKTV
+70 DLFPDEGMAKTI

-106 VVTEVELNKM
+106 VVTEVELNRM

-128 EGIQYLPNLYNVQLQ
+128 EGIQYLPNLYDVRLQ
-143 FDDQCKDLSPFL
+143 FDKQCKDLSPFL
-155 KAPNGYPQLYRL
+155 KAPNGYSQLYRL

-187 LKYIDLAGNNISDLS
+187 LNDIDLGGNNISDLS
-202 LFKKLP
+202 LFPKLP
-208 NKLPSLEEISVERN
+208 NKFPNLEEISLERN

-241 DLDDNHITDLSSLTN
+241 NLDENHITDLSSLTN

-261 LQRLYVRSQSFYVE
+261 LQRLYVRYQTLDME
-275 TPVVTSSKYEFS
+275 PVVTSSKYEFS
-287 LQPSV
+287 IQPSI
-292 FGITKPVKITAT
+292 FGTTKPVKITAT
-304 NPKATIDPITS
+304 KPKATIDPITS
-315 KITYSAEVMAKRP
+315 KITYSAEEMAKKP
-328 KYSSNRVSGV
+328 FYYSPLFP
-338 SGVTYSW
+338 GVTYSW
-345 DEDIPFNG
+345 DENFPLNG
-353 SNNLVEYNGTF
+353 SNSLVDFRGTITQ
-364 YKPLTYVEPPQ
+364 PLTYIEPPQ

-382 LTYELGT
+382 LTYEIGT
-389 PLTEQQF
+389 SLTEQQF
-396 LNDLNVITDQPTTI
+396 LNDVNLITDQPTTI
-410 TTNFDKVLKDVN
+410 TSDFDVKLKN
-422 SVGFYPVTIKASN
+422 LNTVGIYWVAVKASN
-435 IEGNTEFTTSV
+435 IEGNAEANIMVT
-446 LIKYKP
+446 IKYKP

-503 YVVTLSSPK
+503 YVVTLTSPK
-512 SGYYKQ
+512 SGYYEQ

-561 TCYGSSGKAELEVI
+561 KCYGSSGKAELEVI

-634 DPKYDSTIVNL
+634 DPKYDSTVFNL

>member
-27 ETGKELPKSPELQDD
+27 ETGKEVPKSPELLDD

-70 DLFPDEGMAKTV
+70 DLFPDEGMAKTI

-106 VVTEVELNKM
+106 VVTEVELNRM

-128 EGIQYLPNLYNVQLQ
+128 EGIQYLPNLYDVRLQ
-143 FDDQCKDLSPFL
+143 FDKQCKDLSPFL
-155 KAPNGYPQLYRL
+155 KAPNGYSQLYRL

-187 LKYIDLAGNNISDLS
+187 LNDIDLGGNNISDLS
-202 LFKKLP
+202 LFPKLP
-208 NKLPSLEEISVERN
+208 NKFPNLEEISLERN

-235 TKIKVF
+235 TKIKIF
-241 DLDDNHITDLSSLTN
+241 NLDENHITDLSSLTN

-261 LQRLYVRSQSFYVE
+261 LQRLYVRYQTLDME
-275 TPVVTSSKYEFS
+275 PVVTSSKYEFS
-287 LQPSV
+287 IQPSI
-292 FGITKPVKITAT
+292 FGTTKPVKITAT
-304 NPKATIDPITS
+304 KPKATIDPITS
-315 KITYSAEVMAKRP
+315 KITYSAEEMAKKP
-328 KYSSNRVSGV
+328 FYYSPLFP
-338 SGVTYSW
+338 GVTYSW
-345 DEDIPFNG
+345 DENFPLNG
-353 SNNLVEYNGTF
+353 SNSLVDFRGTITQ
-364 YKPLTYVEPPQ
+364 PLTYIEPPQ

-382 LTYELGT
+382 LTYEIGT
-389 PLTEQQF
+389 SLTEQQF
-396 LNDLNVITDQPTTI
+396 LNDVNLITDQPTTI
-410 TTNFDKVLKDVN
+410 TSDFDVKLKN
-422 SVGFYPVTIKASN
+422 LNTVGIYWVAVKASN
-435 IEGNTEFTTSV
+435 IEGNAEANIMVT
-446 LIKYKP
+446 IKYKP

-503 YVVTLSSPK
+503 YVVTLTSPK
-512 SGYYKQ
+512 SGYYEQ

-561 TCYGSSGKAELEVI
+561 KCYGSSGKAELEVI

-634 DPKYDSTIVNL
+634 DPKYDSTVFNL

-660 NDSYESKITWTLEDA
+660 NDSYESEITWTLEDA

>member
-10 LFVLILAL
+10 LFVLILAF

-27 ETGKELPKSPELQDD
+27 ETGKEVPKSPELLDD

-101 WKVDD
+101 WKGDD
-106 VVTEVELNKM
+106 VVTEVELNRM

-128 EGIQYLPNLYNVQLQ
+128 EGIQYLPNLYDVRLQ
-143 FDDQCKDLSPFL
+143 FDKQCKDLSPFL
-155 KAPNGYPQLYRL
+155 KAPNGYSQLYRL

-187 LKYIDLAGNNISDLS
+187 LNDIDLGGNNISDLS
-202 LFKKLP
+202 LFPKLP
-208 NKLPSLEEISVERN
+208 NKFPNLEEISLERN

-229 LADFAS
+229 LAKFAS
-235 TKIKVF
+235 TKIKIF
-241 DLDDNHITDLSSLTN
+241 NLDENHITDLSSLTN

-261 LQRLYVRSQSFYVE
+261 LQRLYVRYQTLDME
-275 TPVVTSSKYEFS
+275 PVVTSSKYEFS
-287 LQPSV
+287 IQPSI
-292 FGITKPVKITAT
+292 FGTTKPVKITAT
-304 NPKATIDPITS
+304 KPKATIDPITS
-315 KITYSAEVMAKRP
+315 KITYSAEEMAKKP
-328 KYSSNRVSGV
+328 FYYSPLFP
-338 SGVTYSW
+338 GVTYSW
-345 DEDIPFNG
+345 DENFPLNG
-353 SNNLVEYNGTF
+353 SNSLVDFRGTITQ
-364 YKPLTYVEPPQ
+364 PLTYIEPPQ

-382 LTYELGT
+382 LTYEIGT
-389 PLTEQQF
+389 SLTEQQF
-396 LNDLNVITDQPTTI
+396 LNDVNLITDQPTTI
-410 TTNFDKVLKDVN
+410 TSDFDVKLKN
-422 SVGFYPVTIKASN
+422 LNTVGIYWVAVKASN
-435 IEGNTEFTTSV
+435 IEGNAEANIMVT
-446 LIKYKP
+446 IKYKP

-503 YVVTLSSPK
+503 YVVTLTSPK
-512 SGYYKQ
+512 SGYYEQ

-561 TCYGSSGKAELEVI
+561 KCYGSSGKAELEVI

-634 DPKYDSTIVNL
+634 DPKYDSTVFNL

>member
-10 LFVLILAL
+10 LFVLILAF

-27 ETGKELPKSPELQDD
+27 ETGKEVPKSPELLDD

-106 VVTEVELNKM
+106 VVTEVELNRM

-128 EGIQYLPNLYNVQLQ
+128 EGIQYLPNLYDVRLQ
-143 FDDQCKDLSPFL
+143 FDNQCKDLSPFL
-155 KAPNGYPQLYRL
+155 KAPNGYSQLYRL

-187 LKYIDLAGNNISDLS
+187 LNDIDLGGNNISDLS
-202 LFKKLP
+202 LFPKLP
-208 NKLPSLEEISVERN
+208 NKFPNLEEISLERN

-235 TKIKVF
+235 TKIKIF
-241 DLDDNHITDLSSLTN
+241 NLDENHITDLSSLTN

-261 LQRLYVRSQSFYVE
+261 LQRLYVRYQTLDME
-275 TPVVTSSKYEFS
+275 PVVTSSKYEFS
-287 LQPSV
+287 IQPSI
-292 FGITKPVKITAT
+292 FGTTKPVKITAT
-304 NPKATIDPITS
+304 KPKATIDPITS
-315 KITYSAEVMAKRP
+315 KITYSAEEMAKKP
-328 KYSSNRVSGV
+328 FYYTPLFP
-338 SGVTYSW
+338 GVTYSW
-345 DEDIPFNG
+345 DENFPLNG
-353 SNNLVEYNGTF
+353 SNSLVDFRGTITQ
-364 YKPLTYVEPPQ
+364 PLTYIEPPQ

-382 LTYELGT
+382 LTYEIGT
-389 PLTEQQF
+389 SLTEQQF
-396 LNDLNVITDQPTTI
+396 LNDVNLITDQPTTI
-410 TTNFDKVLKDVN
+410 TSDFDVKLKN
-422 SVGFYPVTIKASN
+422 LNTVGIYWVAVKASN
-435 IEGNTEFTTSV
+435 IEGNAEANIMVT
-446 LIKYKP
+446 IKYKP

-503 YVVTLSSPK
+503 YVVTLTSPK
-512 SGYYKQ
+512 SGYYEQ

-561 TCYGSSGKAELEVI
+561 KCYGSSGKAELEVI

-634 DPKYDSTIVNL
+634 DPKYDSTVFNL

>member
-10 LFVLILAL
+10 LFVLILAF

-27 ETGKELPKSPELQDD
+27 ETGKEVPKSPELLDD

-106 VVTEVELNKM
+106 VVTEVELNRM
-116 WYLTSVATIGSI
+116 WYLTSVASIGSI
-128 EGIQYLPNLYNVQLQ
+128 EGIQYLPNLYDVRLQ
-143 FDDQCKDLSPFL
+143 FDNKCKDLSPFL
-155 KAPNGYPQLYRL
+155 KAPNGYSQLYRL

-187 LKYIDLAGNNISDLS
+187 LNDIDLGGNNISDLS
-202 LFKKLP
+202 LFPKLP
-208 NKLPSLEEISVERN
+208 NKFPNLEEISLERN

-229 LADFAS
+229 LAKFAS
-235 TKIKVF
+235 TKIKIF
-241 DLDDNHITDLSSLTN
+241 NLDENHITDLSSLTN

-261 LQRLYVRSQSFYVE
+261 LQRLYVRYQTLDME
-275 TPVVTSSKYEFS
+275 PVVTSSKYEFS
-287 LQPSV
+287 IQPSI
-292 FGITKPVKITAT
+292 FGTTKPVKITAT
-304 NPKATIDPITS
+304 KPKATIDPITS
-315 KITYSAEVMAKRP
+315 KITYSAEEMAKKP
-328 KYSSNRVSGV
+328 FYYSPLFP
-338 SGVTYSW
+338 GVTYSW
-345 DEDIPFNG
+345 DENFPLNG
-353 SNNLVEYNGTF
+353 SNSLVDFRGTITQ
-364 YKPLTYVEPPQ
+364 PLTYIEPPQ

-382 LTYELGT
+382 LTYEIGT
-389 PLTEQQF
+389 SLTEQQF
-396 LNDLNVITDQPTTI
+396 LNDVNLITDQPTTI
-410 TTNFDKVLKDVN
+410 TSDFDVKLKNLNTAGIYWVA
-422 SVGFYPVTIKASN
+422 VKASN
-435 IEGNTEFTTSV
+435 IEGNAEANIMVT
-446 LIKYKP
+446 IKYKP

-503 YVVTLSSPK
+503 YVVTLTSPK
-512 SGYYKQ
+512 SGYYEQ

-561 TCYGSSGKAELEVI
+561 KCYGSSGKAELEVI

>member
-106 VVTEVELNKM
+106 VVTEVELNRM

-128 EGIQYLPNLYNVQLQ
+128 EGIQYLPNLYDVRLQ
-143 FDDQCKDLSPFL
+143 FDKQCKDLSPFL
-155 KAPNGYPQLYRL
+155 KAPNGYSQLYRL

-187 LKYIDLAGNNISDLS
+187 LNDIDLGGNNISDLS
-202 LFKKLP
+202 LFPKLP
-208 NKLPSLEEISVERN
+208 NKFPNLEEISLERN

-229 LADFAS
+229 LAKFAS
-235 TKIKVF
+235 TKIKIF
-241 DLDDNHITDLSSLTN
+241 NLDENHITDLSSLTN

-261 LQRLYVRSQSFYVE
+261 LQRLYVRYQTLDME
-275 TPVVTSSKYEFS
+275 PVVTSSKYEFS
-287 LQPSV
+287 IQPSI
-292 FGITKPVKITAT
+292 FGTTKPVKITAT
-304 NPKATIDPITS
+304 KPKATIDPITS
-315 KITYSAEVMAKRP
+315 KITYSAEEMAKKP
-328 KYSSNRVSGV
+328 FYYSPLFP
-338 SGVTYSW
+338 GVTYSW
-345 DEDIPFNG
+345 DENFPLNG
-353 SNNLVEYNGTF
+353 SNSLVDFRGTITQ
-364 YKPLTYVEPPQ
+364 PLTYIEPPQ

-382 LTYELGT
+382 LTYEIGT
-389 PLTEQQF
+389 SLTEQQF
-396 LNDLNVITDQPTTI
+396 LNDVNLITDQPTTI
-410 TTNFDKVLKDVN
+410 TSDFDVKLKN
-422 SVGFYPVTIKASN
+422 LNTVGIYWVAVKASN
-435 IEGNTEFTTSV
+435 IEGNAEANIMVT
-446 LIKYKP
+446 IKYKP

-503 YVVTLSSPK
+503 YVVTLTSPK
-512 SGYYKQ
+512 SGYYEQ

-561 TCYGSSGKAELEVI
+561 KCYGSSGKAELEVI

-660 NDSYESKITWTLEDA
+660 NDSYESEITWTLEDA

>member
-10 LFVLILAL
+10 LFVLILAF

-27 ETGKELPKSPELQDD
+27 ETGKEVPKSPELLDD

-106 VVTEVELNKM
+106 VVTEVELNRM

-128 EGIQYLPNLYNVQLQ
+128 EGIQYLPNLYDVRLQ
-143 FDDQCKDLSPFL
+143 FDKQCKDLSPFL
-155 KAPNGYPQLYRL
+155 KAPNGYSQLYRL

-187 LKYIDLAGNNISDLS
+187 LNDIDLGGNNISDLS
-202 LFKKLP
+202 LFPKLP
-208 NKLPSLEEISVERN
+208 NKFPNLEEISLERN

-229 LADFAS
+229 LAKFAS
-235 TKIKVF
+235 TKIKIF
-241 DLDDNHITDLSSLTN
+241 NLDENHITDLSSLTN

-261 LQRLYVRSQSFYVE
+261 LQRLYVRYQTLDME
-275 TPVVTSSKYEFS
+275 PVVTSSKYEFS
-287 LQPSV
+287 IQPSI
-292 FGITKPVKITAT
+292 FGTTKPVKITAT
-304 NPKATIDPITS
+304 KPKATIDPITS
-315 KITYSAEVMAKRP
+315 KITYSAEEMAKKP
-328 KYSSNRVSGV
+328 FYYSPLFP
-338 SGVTYSW
+338 GVTYSW
-345 DEDIPFNG
+345 DENFPLNG
-353 SNNLVEYNGTF
+353 SNSLVDFRGTITQ
-364 YKPLTYVEPPQ
+364 PLTYIEPPQ

-382 LTYELGT
+382 LTYEIGT
-389 PLTEQQF
+389 SLTEQQF
-396 LNDLNVITDQPTTI
+396 LNDVNLITDQPTTI
-410 TTNFDKVLKDVN
+410 TSDFDVKLKN
-422 SVGFYPVTIKASN
+422 LNTVGIYWVAVKASN
-435 IEGNTEFTTSV
+435 IEGNAEANIMVT
-446 LIKYKP
+446 IKYKP

-503 YVVTLSSPK
+503 YVVTLTSPK
-512 SGYYKQ
+512 SGYYEQ

-537 PDEFRMDIDAN
+537 PDEFRMDIDPN

-561 TCYGSSGKAELEVI
+561 KCYGSSGKAELEVI

-634 DPKYDSTIVNL
+634 DPKYDSTVFNL

>member
-10 LFVLILAL
+10 LFVLILAF

-27 ETGKELPKSPELQDD
+27 ETGKEVPKSPELLDD

-106 VVTEVELNKM
+106 VVTEVELNRM

-128 EGIQYLPNLYNVQLQ
+128 EGIQYLPNLYDVRLQ
-143 FDDQCKDLSPFL
+143 FDNQCKDLSPFL
-155 KAPNGYPQLYRL
+155 KAPNGYSQLYRL

-187 LKYIDLAGNNISDLS
+187 LNDIELGGNNISDLS
-202 LFKKLP
+202 LFPKLP
-208 NKLPSLEEISVERN
+208 NKFPNLEEISLERN

-241 DLDDNHITDLSSLTN
+241 NLDENHITDLSSLTN

-261 LQRLYVRSQSFYVE
+261 LQRLYVRYQTLDME
-275 TPVVTSSKYEFS
+275 PVVTSSKYEFS
-287 LQPSV
+287 IQPSI
-292 FGITKPVKITAT
+292 FGTTKPVKITAT
-304 NPKATIDPITS
+304 KPKATIDPITS
-315 KITYSAEVMAKRP
+315 KITYSAEEMAKKP
-328 KYSSNRVSGV
+328 FYYSPLFP
-338 SGVTYSW
+338 GVTYSW
-345 DEDIPFNG
+345 DENFPLNG
-353 SNNLVEYNGTF
+353 SNSLVDFRGTITQ
-364 YKPLTYVEPPQ
+364 PLTYIEPPQ

-382 LTYELGT
+382 LTYEIGT
-389 PLTEQQF
+389 SLTEQQF
-396 LNDLNVITDQPTTI
+396 LNDVNLITDQPTTI
-410 TTNFDKVLKDVN
+410 TSDFDVKLKN
-422 SVGFYPVTIKASN
+422 LNTVGIYWVAVKASN
-435 IEGNTEFTTSV
+435 IEGNAEANIMVT
-446 LIKYKP
+446 IKYKP

-503 YVVTLSSPK
+503 YVVTLTSPK
-512 SGYYKQ
+512 SGYYEQ

-561 TCYGSSGKAELEVI
+561 KCYGSSGKAELEVI

-598 DILQTSLKY
+598 DVLQTSLKY
-607 QSKSPSSS
+607 QSKAPSSS

-634 DPKYDSTIVNL
+634 DPKYDSTVFNL

>member
-91 NNFQTPTKTD
+91 NNFQTPTKTA

-106 VVTEVELNKM
+106 VVTEVELNRM

-128 EGIQYLPNLYNVQLQ
+128 EGIQYLPNLYDVRLQ
-143 FDDQCKDLSPFL
+143 FDNQCKDLSPFL
-155 KAPNGYPQLYRL
+155 KAPNGYSQLYRL

-187 LKYIDLAGNNISDLS
+187 LNDIDLGGNNISDLS
-202 LFKKLP
+202 LFPKLP
-208 NKLPSLEEISVERN
+208 NKFPNLEEISLERN

-229 LADFAS
+229 LAKFAS
-235 TKIKVF
+235 TKIKIF
-241 DLDDNHITDLSSLTN
+241 NLDENHITDLSSLTN

-261 LQRLYVRSQSFYVE
+261 LQRLYVRYQTLDME
-275 TPVVTSSKYEFS
+275 PVVTSSKYEFS
-287 LQPSV
+287 IQPSI
-292 FGITKPVKITAT
+292 FGTTKPVKITAT
-304 NPKATIDPITS
+304 KPKATIDPITS
-315 KITYSAEVMAKRP
+315 KITYSAEEMAKKP
-328 KYSSNRVSGV
+328 FYYSPLFP
-338 SGVTYSW
+338 GVTYSW
-345 DEDIPFNG
+345 DENFPLNG
-353 SNNLVEYNGTF
+353 SNSLVDFRGTITQ
-364 YKPLTYVEPPQ
+364 PLTYIEPPQ

-382 LTYELGT
+382 LTYEIGT
-389 PLTEQQF
+389 SLTEQQF
-396 LNDLNVITDQPTTI
+396 LNDVNLITDQPTTI
-410 TTNFDKVLKDVN
+410 TSDFDVKLKN
-422 SVGFYPVTIKASN
+422 LNTVGIYWVAVKASN
-435 IEGNTEFTTSV
+435 IEGNAEANIMVT
-446 LIKYKP
+446 IKYKP

-503 YVVTLSSPK
+503 YVVTLTSPK
-512 SGYYKQ
+512 SGYYEQ
-518 DAIPVTV
+518 DAIPITV

-561 TCYGSSGKAELEVI
+561 KCYGSSGKAELEVI

>member
-10 LFVLILAL
+10 LFVLILAF

-27 ETGKELPKSPELQDD
+27 ETGKEVPKSPELLDD

-70 DLFPDEGMAKTV
+70 DLFPDEGMAKTI

-106 VVTEVELNKM
+106 VVTEVELNRM

-128 EGIQYLPNLYNVQLQ
+128 EGIQYLPNLYDVRLQ
-143 FDDQCKDLSPFL
+143 FDKQCKDLSPFL
-155 KAPNGYPQLYRL
+155 KAPNGYSQLYRL

-187 LKYIDLAGNNISDLS
+187 LNDIDLGGNNISDLS
-202 LFKKLP
+202 LFPKLP
-208 NKLPSLEEISVERN
+208 NKFPNLEEISLERN

-229 LADFAS
+229 LAKFAS
-235 TKIKVF
+235 TKIKIF
-241 DLDDNHITDLSSLTN
+241 NLDENHITDLSSLTN

-261 LQRLYVRSQSFYVE
+261 LQRLYVRYQTLDME
-275 TPVVTSSKYEFS
+275 PVVTSSKYEFS
-287 LQPSV
+287 IQPSI
-292 FGITKPVKITAT
+292 FGTTKPVKINAT
-304 NPKATIDPITS
+304 KPKATIDPITS
-315 KITYSAEVMAKRP
+315 KITYSAEEMAKKP
-328 KYSSNRVSGV
+328 FYYTPLFP
-338 SGVTYSW
+338 GVTYSW
-345 DEDIPFNG
+345 DENFPLNG
-353 SNNLVEYNGTF
+353 SNSLVDFRGTITQ
-364 YKPLTYVEPPQ
+364 PLTYIEPPQ

-382 LTYELGT
+382 LTYEIGT
-389 PLTEQQF
+389 SLTEQQF
-396 LNDLNVITDQPTTI
+396 LNDVNLITDQPTTI
-410 TTNFDKVLKDVN
+410 TSDFDVKLKN
-422 SVGFYPVTIKASN
+422 LNTVGIYWVAVKASN
-435 IEGNTEFTTSV
+435 IEGNAEANIMVT
-446 LIKYKP
+446 IKYKP

-503 YVVTLSSPK
+503 YVVTLTSPK
-512 SGYYKQ
+512 SGYYEQ

-561 TCYGSSGKAELEVI
+561 KCYGSSGKAELEVI

-598 DILQTSLKY
+598 DVLQTSLKY
-607 QSKSPSSS
+607 QSKAPSSS

-634 DPKYDSTIVNL
+634 DPKYDSTVFNL

>member
-70 DLFPDEGMAKTV
+70 DLFPDEGMAKTI
-82 ANQLGRTEN
+82 ANQLARVEN

-106 VVTEVELNKM
+106 VVTEVELNKIVF
-116 WYLTSVATIGSI
+116 LTSVATIGSI
-128 EGIQYLPNLYNVQLQ
+128 EGIQYLPNLYDVRLQ
-143 FDDQCKDLSPFL
+143 FDKQCKDLSPFL
-155 KAPNGYPQLYRL
+155 KAPNGYSQLYRL

-187 LKYIDLAGNNISDLS
+187 LNDIDLGGNNISDLS
-202 LFKKLP
+202 LFPKLP
-208 NKLPSLEEISVERN
+208 NKFPNLEEISLERN

-229 LADFAS
+229 LAKFAS
-235 TKIKVF
+235 TKIKIF
-241 DLDDNHITDLSSLTN
+241 NLDENHITDLSSLTN

-261 LQRLYVRSQSFYVE
+261 LQRLYVRYQTLDME
-275 TPVVTSSKYEFS
+275 PVVTSSKYEFS
-287 LQPSV
+287 IQPSI
-292 FGITKPVKITAT
+292 FGTTKPVKITAT
-304 NPKATIDPITS
+304 KPKATIDPITS
-315 KITYSAEVMAKRP
+315 KITYSAEEMAKKP
-328 KYSSNRVSGV
+328 FYYSPLFP
-338 SGVTYSW
+338 GVTYSW
-345 DEDIPFNG
+345 DENFPLNG
-353 SNNLVEYNGTF
+353 SNSLVDFRGTITQ
-364 YKPLTYVEPPQ
+364 PLTYIEPPQ

-382 LTYELGT
+382 LTYEIGT
-389 PLTEQQF
+389 SLTEQQF
-396 LNDLNVITDQPTTI
+396 LNDVNLITDQPTTI
-410 TTNFDKVLKDVN
+410 TSDFDVKLKN
-422 SVGFYPVTIKASN
+422 LNTVGIYWVAVKASN
-435 IEGNTEFTTSV
+435 IEGNAEANIMVT
-446 LIKYKP
+446 IKYKP

-503 YVVTLSSPK
+503 YVVTLTSPK
-512 SGYYKQ
+512 SGYYEQ

-561 TCYGSSGKAELEVI
+561 KCYGSSGKAELEVI

-634 DPKYDSTIVNL
+634 DPKYDSTVFNL

-660 NDSYESKITWTLEDA
+660 NDSYESKITWILEDA

>member
-10 LFVLILAL
+10 LFVLILAF

-27 ETGKELPKSPELQDD
+27 ETGKEVPKSPELLDD

-106 VVTEVELNKM
+106 VVTEVELNRM

-128 EGIQYLPNLYNVQLQ
+128 EGIQYLPNLYDVRLQ
-143 FDDQCKDLSPFL
+143 FDNQCKDLSPFL
-155 KAPNGYPQLYRL
+155 KAPNGYSQLYRL

-187 LKYIDLAGNNISDLS
+187 LNDIDLGGNNISDLS
-202 LFKKLP
+202 LFPKLP
-208 NKLPSLEEISVERN
+208 NKFPNLEEISLERN

-229 LADFAS
+229 LAKFAS
-235 TKIKVF
+235 TKIKIF
-241 DLDDNHITDLSSLTN
+241 NLDENHITDLSSLTN

-261 LQRLYVRSQSFYVE
+261 LQRLYVRYQTLDME
-275 TPVVTSSKYEFS
+275 PVVTSSKYEFS
-287 LQPSV
+287 IQPSI
-292 FGITKPVKITAT
+292 FGTTKPVKITAT
-304 NPKATIDPITS
+304 KPKATIDPITS
-315 KITYSAEVMAKRP
+315 KITYSAEEMAKKP
-328 KYSSNRVSGV
+328 FYYSPLFP
-338 SGVTYSW
+338 GVTYSW
-345 DEDIPFNG
+345 DENFPLNG
-353 SNNLVEYNGTF
+353 SNSLVDFRGTITQ
-364 YKPLTYVEPPQ
+364 PLTYIEPPQ

-382 LTYELGT
+382 LTYEIGT
-389 PLTEQQF
+389 SLTEQQF
-396 LNDLNVITDQPTTI
+396 LNDVNLITDQPTTI
-410 TTNFDKVLKDVN
+410 TSDFDVKLKN
-422 SVGFYPVTIKASN
+422 LNTVGIYWVAVKASN
-435 IEGNTEFTTSV
+435 IEGNAEANIMVT
-446 LIKYKP
+446 IKYKP

-503 YVVTLSSPK
+503 YVVTLTSPK
-512 SGYYKQ
+512 SGYYEQ

-561 TCYGSSGKAELEVI
+561 KCYGSFGKAELEVI

-634 DPKYDSTIVNL
+634 DPKYDSTVFNL

>member
-106 VVTEVELNKM
+106 VVTEVELNRM

-128 EGIQYLPNLYNVQLQ
+128 EGIQYLPNLYDVRLQ
-143 FDDQCKDLSPFL
+143 FDKQCKDLSPFL
-155 KAPNGYPQLYRL
+155 KAPNGYSQLYRL

-187 LKYIDLAGNNISDLS
+187 LNDIDLGGNNISDLS
-202 LFKKLP
+202 LFPKLP
-208 NKLPSLEEISVERN
+208 NKFPNLEEISLERN

-241 DLDDNHITDLSSLTN
+241 NLDENHITDLSSLTN

-261 LQRLYVRSQSFYVE
+261 LQRLYVRYQTLDME
-275 TPVVTSSKYEFS
+275 PVVTSSKYEFS
-287 LQPSV
+287 IQPSI
-292 FGITKPVKITAT
+292 FGTTKPVKITAT
-304 NPKATIDPITS
+304 KPKATIDPITS
-315 KITYSAEVMAKRP
+315 KITYSAEEMAKKP
-328 KYSSNRVSGV
+328 FYYTPLFP
-338 SGVTYSW
+338 GVTYSW
-345 DEDIPFNG
+345 DENFPLNG
-353 SNNLVEYNGTF
+353 SNSLVDFRGTITQ
-364 YKPLTYVEPPQ
+364 PLTYIEPPQ

-382 LTYELGT
+382 LTYEIGT
-389 PLTEQQF
+389 SLTEQQF
-396 LNDLNVITDQPTTI
+396 LNDVNLITDQPTTI
-410 TTNFDKVLKDVN
+410 TSDFDVKLKN
-422 SVGFYPVTIKASN
+422 LNTVGIYWVAVKASN
-435 IEGNTEFTTSV
+435 IEGNAEANIMVT
-446 LIKYKP
+446 IKYKP

-503 YVVTLSSPK
+503 YVVTLTSPK
-512 SGYYKQ
+512 SGYYEQ

-561 TCYGSSGKAELEVI
+561 KCYGSSGKAELEVI

-634 DPKYDSTIVNL
+634 DPKYDSTVFNL

>member
-10 LFVLILAL
+10 LFVLILAF

-27 ETGKELPKSPELQDD
+27 ETGKEVPKSPELLDD

-56 KASPLTIPANSTIA
+56 KASPLTIPAYSTIA
-70 DLFPDEGMAKTV
+70 DLFPDEGMAKTI

-106 VVTEVELNKM
+106 VVTEVELNRM

-128 EGIQYLPNLYNVQLQ
+128 EGIQYLPNLYDVRLQ
-143 FDDQCKDLSPFL
+143 FDKQCKDLSPFL
-155 KAPNGYPQLYRL
+155 KAPNGYSQLYRL

-187 LKYIDLAGNNISDLS
+187 LNDIDLGGNNISDLS
-202 LFKKLP
+202 LFPKLP
-208 NKLPSLEEISVERN
+208 NKFPNLEEISLERN

-229 LADFAS
+229 LAKFAS
-235 TKIKVF
+235 TKIKIF
-241 DLDDNHITDLSSLTN
+241 NLDENHITDLSSLTN

-261 LQRLYVRSQSFYVE
+261 LQRLYVRYQTLDME
-275 TPVVTSSKYEFS
+275 PVVTSSKYEFS
-287 LQPSV
+287 IQPSI
-292 FGITKPVKITAT
+292 FGTTKPVKITAT
-304 NPKATIDPITS
+304 KPKATIDPITS
-315 KITYSAEVMAKRP
+315 KITYSAEEMAKKP
-328 KYSSNRVSGV
+328 FYYSPLFP
-338 SGVTYSW
+338 GVTYSW
-345 DEDIPFNG
+345 DENFPLNG
-353 SNNLVEYNGTF
+353 SNSLVDFRGTITQ
-364 YKPLTYVEPPQ
+364 PLTYIEPPQ

-382 LTYELGT
+382 LTYEIGT
-389 PLTEQQF
+389 SLTEQQF
-396 LNDLNVITDQPTTI
+396 LNDVNLITDQPTTI
-410 TTNFDKVLKDVN
+410 TSDFDVKLKN
-422 SVGFYPVTIKASN
+422 LNTVGIYWVAVKASN
-435 IEGNTEFTTSV
+435 IEGNAEANIMVT
-446 LIKYKP
+446 IKYKP

-503 YVVTLSSPK
+503 YVVTLTSPK
-512 SGYYKQ
+512 SGYYEQ

-561 TCYGSSGKAELEVI
+561 KCYGSSGKAELEVI

-598 DILQTSLKY
+598 DVLQTSLKY
-607 QSKSPSSS
+607 QSKAPSSS

-634 DPKYDSTIVNL
+634 DPKYDSTVFNL

>member
-18 IVPVYSKAV
+18 IIPVYSKAV
-27 ETGKELPKSPELQDD
+27 ETGKEVPKSPELLED

-106 VVTEVELNKM
+106 VVTEVELNRM
-116 WYLTSVATIGSI
+116 WYLTSVASIGSI
-128 EGIQYLPNLYNVQLQ
+128 EGIQYLPNLYDVRLQ
-143 FDDQCKDLSPFL
+143 FDNQCKDLSPFL
-155 KAPNGYPQLYRL
+155 KAPNGYSQLYRL

-187 LKYIDLAGNNISDLS
+187 LNDIDLGGNNISDLS
-202 LFKKLP
+202 LFPKLP
-208 NKLPSLEEISVERN
+208 NKFPNLEEISLERN

-229 LADFAS
+229 LAKFAS
-235 TKIKVF
+235 TKIKIF
-241 DLDDNHITDLSSLTN
+241 NLDENHITDLSSLTN

-261 LQRLYVRSQSFYVE
+261 LQRLYVRYQTLDME
-275 TPVVTSSKYEFS
+275 PVVTSSKYEFS
-287 LQPSV
+287 IQPSI
-292 FGITKPVKITAT
+292 FGTTKPVKITAT
-304 NPKATIDPITS
+304 KPKATIDPITS
-315 KITYSAEVMAKRP
+315 KITYSAEEMAKKP
-328 KYSSNRVSGV
+328 FYYSPLFP
-338 SGVTYSW
+338 GVTYSW
-345 DEDIPFNG
+345 DENFPLNG
-353 SNNLVEYNGTF
+353 SNSLVDFRGTITQ
-364 YKPLTYVEPPQ
+364 PLTYIEPPQ

-382 LTYELGT
+382 LTYEIGT
-389 PLTEQQF
+389 SLTEQQF
-396 LNDLNVITDQPTTI
+396 LNDVNLITDQPTTI
-410 TTNFDKVLKDVN
+410 TSDFDVKLKN
-422 SVGFYPVTIKASN
+422 LNTVGIYWVAVKASN
-435 IEGNTEFTTSV
+435 IEGNAEANIMVT
-446 LIKYKP
+446 IKYKP

-503 YVVTLSSPK
+503 YVVTLTSPK
-512 SGYYKQ
+512 SGYYEQ

-561 TCYGSSGKAELEVI
+561 KCYGSSGKAELEVI

>member
-27 ETGKELPKSPELQDD
+27 ETGKEVPKSPELLDD

-106 VVTEVELNKM
+106 VVTEVELNRM

-128 EGIQYLPNLYNVQLQ
+128 EGIQYLPNLYDVRLQ
-143 FDDQCKDLSPFL
+143 FDKQCKDLSPFL
-155 KAPNGYPQLYRL
+155 KAPNGYSQLYRL

-187 LKYIDLAGNNISDLS
+187 LNDIDLGGNNISDLS
-202 LFKKLP
+202 LFPKLP
-208 NKLPSLEEISVERN
+208 NKFPNLEEISLERN

-229 LADFAS
+229 LAKFAS
-235 TKIKVF
+235 TKIKIF
-241 DLDDNHITDLSSLTN
+241 NLDENHITDLSSLTN

-261 LQRLYVRSQSFYVE
+261 LQRLYVRYQTLDME
-275 TPVVTSSKYEFS
+275 PVVTSSKYEFS
-287 LQPSV
+287 IQPSI
-292 FGITKPVKITAT
+292 FGTTKPVKITAT
-304 NPKATIDPITS
+304 KPKATIDPITS
-315 KITYSAEVMAKRP
+315 KITYSAEEMAKKP
-328 KYSSNRVSGV
+328 FYYSPLFP
-338 SGVTYSW
+338 GVTYSW
-345 DEDIPFNG
+345 DENFPLNG
-353 SNNLVEYNGTF
+353 SNSLVDFRGTITQ
-364 YKPLTYVEPPQ
+364 PLTYIEPPQ

-382 LTYELGT
+382 LTYEIGT
-389 PLTEQQF
+389 SLTEQQF
-396 LNDLNVITDQPTTI
+396 LNDVNLITDQPTTI
-410 TTNFDKVLKDVN
+410 TSDFDVKLKN
-422 SVGFYPVTIKASN
+422 LNTVGIYWVAVKASN
-435 IEGNTEFTTSV
+435 IEGNAEANIMVT
-446 LIKYKP
+446 IKYKP

-503 YVVTLSSPK
+503 YVVTLTSPK
-512 SGYYKQ
+512 SGYYEQ

-561 TCYGSSGKAELEVI
+561 KCYGSSGKAELEVI
-575 DRRTVRQGWTITG
+575 DRRTVRKGWTITG

-634 DPKYDSTIVNL
+634 DPKYDSTVFNL

>member
-27 ETGKELPKSPELQDD
+27 ETGKEVPKSPELLED

-106 VVTEVELNKM
+106 VVTEVELNRM
-116 WYLTSVATIGSI
+116 WYLTSVASIGSI
-128 EGIQYLPNLYNVQLQ
+128 EGIQYLPNLYDVRLQ
-143 FDDQCKDLSPFL
+143 FDNQCKNLSPFL
-155 KAPNGYPQLYRL
+155 KAPNGYSQLYRL

-187 LKYIDLAGNNISDLS
+187 LNDIDLGGNNISDLS
-202 LFKKLP
+202 LFPKLP
-208 NKLPSLEEISVERN
+208 NKFPNLEEISLERN

-229 LADFAS
+229 LAKFAS
-235 TKIKVF
+235 TKIKIF
-241 DLDDNHITDLSSLTN
+241 NLDENHITDLSSLTN

-261 LQRLYVRSQSFYVE
+261 LQRLYVRYQTLDME
-275 TPVVTSSKYEFS
+275 PVVTSSKYEFS
-287 LQPSV
+287 IQPSI
-292 FGITKPVKITAT
+292 FGTTKPVKITAT
-304 NPKATIDPITS
+304 KPKATIDPITS
-315 KITYSAEVMAKRP
+315 KITYSAEEMAKKP
-328 KYSSNRVSGV
+328 FYYSPLFP
-338 SGVTYSW
+338 GVTYSW
-345 DEDIPFNG
+345 DENFPLNG
-353 SNNLVEYNGTF
+353 SNSLVDFRGTITQ
-364 YKPLTYVEPPQ
+364 PLTYIEPPQ

-382 LTYELGT
+382 LTYEIGT
-389 PLTEQQF
+389 SLTEQQF
-396 LNDLNVITDQPTTI
+396 LNDVNLITDQPTTI
-410 TTNFDKVLKDVN
+410 TSDFDVKLKN
-422 SVGFYPVTIKASN
+422 LNTVGIYWVAVKASN
-435 IEGNTEFTTSV
+435 IEGNAEANIMVT
-446 LIKYKP
+446 IKYKP

-503 YVVTLSSPK
+503 YVVTLTSPK
-512 SGYYKQ
+512 SGYYQQ

-548 ADSVPISDKKQTL
+548 ADSVPISDKKQIL
-561 TCYGSSGKAELEVI
+561 KCYGSSGKAELEVI

-660 NDSYESKITWTLEDA
+660 NDSYESKITWTLLDA